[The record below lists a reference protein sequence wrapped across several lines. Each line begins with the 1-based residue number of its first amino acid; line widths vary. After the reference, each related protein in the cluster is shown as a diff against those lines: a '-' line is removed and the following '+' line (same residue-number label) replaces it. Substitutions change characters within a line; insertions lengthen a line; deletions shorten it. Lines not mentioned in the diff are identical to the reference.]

1 VILELKN
8 MFQACVVLAG
18 LSFLIFLSPF
28 AFLIELNYLLKK
40 SVSKGF
46 DFKINF
52 IFHPHT
58 IYPQIVCSAMS
69 LMHE

>member
-1 VILELKN
+1 VILKLKN

-40 SVSKGF
+40 KCF
-46 DFKINF
+46 
-52 IFHPHT
+52 
-58 IYPQIVCSAMS
+58 
-69 LMHE
+69 